1 MESWSF
7 WIEDALLTQISLS
20 VVSCP
25 SYSALRLAKT
35 VKKSGRLLTN
45 GEAERH
51 GLVGFDTKD

>member
-7 WIEDALLTQISLS
+7 WIEDALLTKISLF

-35 VKKSGRLLTN
+35 VKKKTQKPRSTAIVTPIMPGP
-45 GEAERH
+45 
-51 GLVGFDTKD
+51 